1 MYLWCYHITPELLLN
16 KLMVLANTLISIV
29 SRVLSN
35 NTYIDEIHTG
45 KHNMQAED
53 HTDMQDAVLTVRQ
66 RILFVVPYFA
76 CPRSRGGHSAGH
88 LTGTR
93 CHH

>member
-35 NTYIDEIHTG
+35 NTYIDEIHTRSTTTNAVLPQTG
-45 KHNMQAED
+45 MQ
-53 HTDMQDAVLTVRQ
+53 MQDDIR
-66 RILFVVPYFA
+66 
-76 CPRSRGGHSAGH
+76 
-88 LTGTR
+88 
-93 CHH
+93 

>member
-45 KHNMQAED
+45 ATGKDPGAN
-53 HTDMQDAVLTVRQ
+53 
-66 RILFVVPYFA
+66 
-76 CPRSRGGHSAGH
+76 GH
-88 LTGTR
+88 LHGVFK
-93 CHH
+93 CHLLALEIACLKA